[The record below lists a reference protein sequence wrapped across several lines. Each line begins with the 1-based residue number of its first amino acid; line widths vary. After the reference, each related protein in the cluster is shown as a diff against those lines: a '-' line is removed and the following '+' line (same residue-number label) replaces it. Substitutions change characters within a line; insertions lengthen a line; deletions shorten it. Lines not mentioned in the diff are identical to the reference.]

1 MVVELP
7 VELHRHIFEV
17 CGRCEPQTLPT
28 LVLVSRLAR
37 SWTNPI
43 LYSVV
48 TLWEQ
53 RTAEL
58 FLATLEDAGSADHAT
73 LVRSLCLTKV
83 VGHRRALR
91 ILAVCTNLSHLAC
104 WVSHPDL
111 NPILLASDVHQPTTL
126 SISYAPLFRDPKRA
140 RPDFTNALFSRVTH
154 LEFKDEPQTWTGWTG
169 FRHAPRLT
177 HLAFACQLSHST
189 ASAAARA
196 IRGILESCNSTLRV
210 VLVLTPAR
218 SHWRY
223 QVLDVD
229 DPRFV
234 QLSAPADGIGDWES
248 LARGERN
255 HVWTVAEQIVAKRTQ
270 YEVDVRSTNSN
281 CFHSR
286 LAALANANRSVIP
299 LPPYENN
306 S

>member
-1 MVVELP
+1 MSL
-7 VELHRHIFEV
+7 R
-17 CGRCEPQTLPT
+17 
-28 LVLVSRLAR
+28 
-37 SWTNPI
+37 TNPI

-58 FLATLEDAGSADHAT
+58 FLATLEDAGSAEHAT
-73 LVRSLCLTKV
+73 LVRSLCLTKD

-91 ILAVCTNLSHLAC
+91 ILALCTNLSHLAC

-111 NPILLASDVHQPTTL
+111 NSTLLASDLHYPTTL
-126 SISYAPLFRDPKRA
+126 SIAYAPLFRDPKRA
-140 RPDFTNALFSRVTH
+140 RPDFANALFSRVTH
-154 LEFKDEPQTWTGWTG
+154 LEFKDEPQAWTGWTG
-169 FRHAPRLT
+169 FRNAPRLT

-196 IRGILESCNSTLRV
+196 IRGILESCNTTLRV
-210 VLVLTPAR
+210 LLVLTPAR
-218 SHWRY
+218 SHWRH

-255 HVWTVAEQIVAKRTQ
+255 NIWTVAEQIVAKRTQ
-270 YEVDVRSTNSN
+270 YEVYHRRGRVMLTCWRCISAFLSLLTQVQVDVRSTHSN

-286 LAALANANRSVIP
+286 FVALANANRYVLP
-299 LPPYENN
+299 LPSYTNN
-306 S
+306 C